1 MYIKM
6 NWLWLLG
13 IHNGVCNLAKE
24 THVDL
29 TNKIGR
35 KVLKARRGVQN

>member
-13 IHNGVCNLAKE
+13 IHNGVYNLAKE